1 MSEDKKETKTL
12 TIRDFKVMIEGMD
25 MVLGEDWYP
34 TEAQWKRIR
43 DKINLLIETADY
55 QVMNTNMNTR
65 PIAPTSNVALP
76 QVPVDNLMA
85 GFPQVPVPNVLVD
98 PTIPLVSSLTQL
110 ADGSKGVK
118 TPDIDTTGGY
128 DSKFV

>member
-43 DKINLLIETADY
+43 AKIDLLIDTSERPIT
-55 QVMNTNMNTR
+55 NTR
-65 PIAPTSNVALP
+65 IMSPQSNVVIP
-76 QVPVDNLMA
+76 EGSVDNILA
-85 GFPQVPVPNVLVD
+85 GFPQVPVPNVDVD
-98 PTIPLVSSLTQL
+98 PTPPPPVSSLTQL